1 MHCKRVYMPHAPCRP
16 LPFYGNLAQRYK
28 LSCKIISSNLA
39 NWLHGILPG
48 LWHGGMGILLHGTH
62 ASLNSVSIKS
72 ITRWWCIFKIHMIYT
87 YTDYTIY
94 MNTLISFHHTKQ
106 ASSCLRTILP
116 LCHVASLNVSVYAP
130 VVVTSNSKQCK
141 SCSK

>member
-1 MHCKRVYMPHAPCRP
+1 MESCR
-16 LPFYGNLAQRYK
+16 A
-28 LSCKIISSNLA
+28 CDVVA
-39 NWLHGILPG
+39 W
-48 LWHGGMGILLHGTH
+48 ILLHGTH
-62 ASLNSVSIKS
+62 VSLNSVSIKS
-72 ITRWWCIFKIHMIYT
+72 ITRWVRIFKIHMIYT

-130 VVVTSNSKQCK
+130 VVVTSNDKQCK
-141 SCSK
+141 LCSKKTRVRVYARHVPGGAGVCVRACVLSILCLPPP